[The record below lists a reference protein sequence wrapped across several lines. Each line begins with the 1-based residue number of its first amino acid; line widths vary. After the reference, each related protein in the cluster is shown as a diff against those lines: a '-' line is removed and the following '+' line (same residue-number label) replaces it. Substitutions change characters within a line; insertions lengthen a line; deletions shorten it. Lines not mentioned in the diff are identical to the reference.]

1 MDLKEHKK
9 DKKITLMVF
18 KDDLLDGVL
27 SRKISLK
34 KIKLAIFGVSV
45 FVIISLIGFIGL
57 FKLASERF
65 QMLSYKVEN
74 EQLKAKITE
83 YAEQIETINMK
94 VTYLEDLENKV
105 RTLSAYNLEDNNIA
119 VGGKE
124 VDLLKDFSA
133 VAERK
138 EKQYFENLNETLL
151 LLAKNIEERENS
163 LLDLIDMLEEQR
175 LISLATPS
183 IMPVQGW
190 ISSKFGYR
198 VSPFNKRRVF
208 HEGVDIAAPYGSFVE
223 SSAKGIVIYSGY
235 KAGYGNLVT
244 IDHGFGFV
252 TRYAHN
258 SKLLVKVGDRVEKG
272 DKIAKVGN
280 SGKSTGP
287 HVHYE
292 VLVNGVPVNPAKFV
306 VQLDEQK

>member
-1 MDLKEHKK
+1 MNSKK
-9 DKKITLMVF
+9 PKKSEEITLIAF
-18 KDDLLDGVL
+18 RDDLPGSVF
-27 SRKISLK
+27 SRKISVRSI
-34 KIKLAIFGVSV
+34 KITLLGAFF
-45 FVIISLIGFIGL
+45 FVVASLVGFVGL
-57 FKLASERF
+57 FKLSSEREL
-65 QMLSYKVEN
+65 MLSYKLKN
-74 EQLKAKITE
+74 EQLNAKISE
-83 YAEQIETINMK
+83 YAEQIETINAK
-94 VTYLEDLENKV
+94 VAYLEDLENKV
-105 RTLSAYNLEDNNIA
+105 RTLSSYNSEEIGIA

-124 VDLLKDFSA
+124 VDVLKDFSA

-138 EKQYFENLNETLL
+138 EKQYFDNLNRTLL
-151 LLAKNIEERENS
+151 SLAKSIEERKNGLSE
-163 LLDLIDMLEEQR
+163 LIDMLEEQK

-198 VSPFNKRRVF
+198 VSPFSKRRVF
-208 HEGVDIAAPYGSFVE
+208 HEGVDIASSYGSDVVATAE
-223 SSAKGIVIYSGY
+223 GMVIYSGY
-235 KAGYGNLVT
+235 KLGYGNLVT
-244 IDHGFGFV
+244 IDHGFGLV

-292 VLVNGVPVNPAKFV
+292 VLVNGVPVNPMKFV
-306 VQLDEQK
+306 AKLEEQK

>member
-1 MDLKEHKK
+1 MNLKEHKK
-9 DKKITLMVF
+9 DKKITFMIF
-18 KDDLLDGVL
+18 KDDLLDSVL
-27 SRKISLK
+27 SIKISLK
-34 KIKLAIFGVSV
+34 NIKLAIFVASV
-45 FVIISLIGFIGL
+45 FVIISFIGFIGL
-57 FKLASERF
+57 FKLASERL
-65 QMLSYKVEN
+65 QMLSYKFEN

-124 VDLLKDFSA
+124 VDVLKDFSA

-138 EKQYFENLNETLL
+138 EKQYFDNLNETLL
-151 LLAKNIEERENS
+151 SLAKNIEERENS

-183 IMPVQGW
+183 IMPVKGW

-208 HEGVDIAAPYGSFVE
+208 HEGVDIASPYGSFVK
-223 SSAKGIVIYSGY
+223 SSGKGIVIYSGY

>member
-9 DKKITLMVF
+9 EKKITLMVF

-27 SRKISLK
+27 TRKISVK
-34 KIKLAIFGVSV
+34 KIKLAIFGVSF

-57 FKLASERF
+57 FKLASERV

-235 KAGYGNLVT
+235 KTGYGNLVT

-287 HVHYE
+287 HLHYE

>member
-1 MDLKEHKK
+1 MNLKEHKK
-9 DKKITLMVF
+9 DKKITLMIF
-18 KDDLLDGVL
+18 KDDLLDSVL
-27 SRKISLK
+27 SRKISVK
-34 KIKLAIFGVSV
+34 KIKLAIFVVSV
-45 FVIISLIGFIGL
+45 FVMISLIGFIGL
-57 FKLASERF
+57 FKLASERL

-74 EQLKAKITE
+74 EQLNAKITE

-124 VDLLKDFSA
+124 VDVLKDFSA

-138 EKQYFENLNETLL
+138 EKQYFDNLNETLL

-208 HEGVDIAAPYGSFVE
+208 HEGVDIASPYGSFVE
-223 SSAKGIVIYSGY
+223 SSGKGIVIYSGY

-272 DKIAKVGN
+272 DKIAKVGS